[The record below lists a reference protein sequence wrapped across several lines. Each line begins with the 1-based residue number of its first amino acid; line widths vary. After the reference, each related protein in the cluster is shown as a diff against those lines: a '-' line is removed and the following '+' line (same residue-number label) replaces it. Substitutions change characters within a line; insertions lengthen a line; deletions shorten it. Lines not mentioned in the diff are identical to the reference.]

1 MAFDAPPAK
10 VCYTACVR
18 DRVVIASLI
27 ILAAT
32 TLPGAVSQPPQDVQ
46 IQEVSRVS
54 FDEWL
59 AGLRA
64 EALERGIRAEVL
76 DEALA
81 NVEAPVPVVIE
92 RDRSQAELVQPLE
105 TYISRRLTTGVINT
119 AREMFAKHKELLE
132 KISDRY
138 GVTPAMLVAVW
149 GAESNFGRFSGSY
162 QIVPALTTLAFDP
175 RRSTLFRKELFDALE
190 ILNRGD
196 VPLQQMKGSWAGA
209 MGQPQFMPSSFL
221 QYAEDFDGDGHRDI
235 WESPAD
241 VFASIANYLKGY
253 GWNGSQRWG
262 REVKVSSQVAARVA
276 ADVPQRIGTCRA
288 TREMNGPLPLEEW
301 QRLGVRTL
309 EGAALPKA
317 DVQASLVSGSTR
329 HFLVYENYDVLL
341 SYNCAHAYAL
351 GVGLLSDR
359 VAGGQ

>member
-1 MAFDAPPAK
+1 M
-10 VCYTACVR
+10 R

-32 TLPGAVSQPPQDVQ
+32 LAPGAASQAPQAVQ
-46 IQEVSRVS
+46 IQEETRPS

-59 AGLRA
+59 AGVRA
-64 EALERGIRAEVL
+64 EALERGIRAEVV

-81 NVEAPVPVVIE
+81 NVAAPVPVVLE

-105 TYISRRLTTGVINT
+105 TYISRRLTASIVNT
-119 AREMFAKHKELLE
+119 AREMYAKHKDLLE
-132 KISDRY
+132 KISERY

-149 GAESNFGRFSGSY
+149 GAESNFGRFSGTY
-162 QIVPALTTLAFDP
+162 QTVPALTTLAYDP
-175 RRSTLFRKELFDALE
+175 RRATLFRKELFDALE

-196 VPLQQMKGSWAGA
+196 VPLAQMRGSWAGA

-221 QYAEDFDGDGHRDI
+221 QYAEDFDGDGVRDI

-253 GWNGSQRWG
+253 GWNANQRWG
-262 REVKVSSQVAARVA
+262 REVKVSSEAGERIA
-276 ADVPQRIGTCRA
+276 ADVAQRTGTCRA

-301 QRLGVRTL
+301 QRLGVRTV
-309 EGAALPKA
+309 EGGPLPKA
-317 DVQASLVSGSTR
+317 DFQASLVSGSTR
-329 HFLVYENYDVLL
+329 HFLVYDNYDVLL

-359 VAGGQ
+359 VTGGQ

>member
-1 MAFDAPPAK
+1 M
-10 VCYTACVR
+10 R

-32 TLPGAVSQPPQDVQ
+32 LLPGAASQPPQDVQ
-46 IQEVSRVS
+46 IQEEPRPS

-59 AGLRA
+59 AGVRA

-92 RDRSQAELVQPLE
+92 RDRSQAELVQPLD
-105 TYISRRLTTGVINT
+105 TYLSRRLTPSIVNT
-119 AREMFAKHKELLE
+119 AREMFARHKELLD
-132 KISDRY
+132 KISERY
-138 GVTPAMLVAVW
+138 GVAPAMLVAVW
-149 GAESNFGRFSGSY
+149 GAESNFGRFSGTY
-162 QIVPALTTLAFDP
+162 QTVPALTTLAFDP

-190 ILNRGD
+190 ILNRGAVD
-196 VPLQQMKGSWAGA
+196 LARMRGSWAGA

-221 QYAEDFDGDGHRDI
+221 QYAEDFDGDGLRDI

-253 GWNGSQRWG
+253 GWNGSQKWG
-262 REVKVSSQVAARVA
+262 REVKVTNEAAARIA
-276 ADVPQRIGTCRA
+276 ADVVPRTGTCRA
-288 TREMNGPLPLEEW
+288 TREMNGPLPLDEW

-317 DVQASLVSGSTR
+317 DFQASLVSGSTR
-329 HFLVYENYDVLL
+329 HFLVYDNYDVLL

>member
-1 MAFDAPPAK
+1 M
-10 VCYTACVR
+10 R

-32 TLPGAVSQPPQDVQ
+32 LHPGAAPQTPQDVQ
-46 IQEVSRVS
+46 IQEEPRPS

-59 AGLRA
+59 AGVRA
-64 EALERGIRAEVL
+64 EALERGIRADVL
-76 DEALA
+76 EEALA

-105 TYISRRLTTGVINT
+105 TYISRRLTTAVVNT
-119 AREMFAKHKELLE
+119 AREMYTKHKGLLE

-149 GAESNFGRFSGSY
+149 GAESNFGRFSGTY
-162 QIVPALTTLAFDP
+162 QTVPALTTLAYDP
-175 RRSTLFRKELFDALE
+175 RRATLFRKELFDALE
-190 ILNRGD
+190 ILNRGEAH
-196 VPLQQMKGSWAGA
+196 MAKMRGSWAGA

-221 QYAEDFDGDGHRDI
+221 QYAEDFDGDGVRDI
-235 WESPAD
+235 WESAAD

-253 GWNGSQRWG
+253 GWNKDQRWG
-262 REVKVSSQVAARVA
+262 REVKVSNEVSERISGEVA
-276 ADVPQRIGTCRA
+276 QRTGTCRA

-309 EGAALPKA
+309 EGNALPKA
-317 DVQASLVSGSTR
+317 DFQASLVSGATR
-329 HFLVYENYDVLL
+329 HFLVYDNYDVLL

>member
-1 MAFDAPPAK
+1 
-10 VCYTACVR
+10 VR
-18 DRVVIASLI
+18 DRAVIASLI

-32 TLPGAVSQPPQDVQ
+32 LVPGAASQAPQTVQ
-46 IQEVSRVS
+46 IQEEPRLS

-59 AGLRA
+59 AGVRA

-105 TYISRRLTTGVINT
+105 TYISRRLTASIVTT
-119 AREMFAKHKELLE
+119 AREMYAKHKNLLE
-132 KISDRY
+132 RISDRY
-138 GVTPAMLVAVW
+138 GITPAMLVAVW
-149 GAESNFGRFSGSY
+149 GAESNFGRFSGTY
-162 QIVPALTTLAFDP
+162 QTVPALTTLAYDP
-175 RRSTLFRKELFDALE
+175 RRATLFRKELFDALE

-196 VPLQQMKGSWAGA
+196 AHLSQMRGSWAGA

-221 QYAEDFDGDGHRDI
+221 QYAEDFDGDGVRDI
-235 WESPAD
+235 WESSAD

-253 GWNGSQRWG
+253 GWNASQRWG
-262 REVKVSSQVAARVA
+262 REVKVSSEASERIA
-276 ADVPQRIGTCRA
+276 ADVATRTTGTCRA
-288 TREMNGPLPLEEW
+288 THEMNGPLPLEEW

-309 EGAALPKA
+309 EGGALPKA
-317 DVQASLVSGSTR
+317 DFQASLVSGSTR
-329 HFLVYENYDVLL
+329 HFLVYDNYDVLL

-351 GVGLLSDR
+351 SVGLLSDR
-359 VAGGQ
+359 VAGSQ